1 MASKKALRIC
11 ILDPKFEALTL
22 SSMASNGL
30 ECQSRHLDPE
40 EIEESLRKE
49 TILITTSDVLTS
61 QNTFGNEWGFS
72 SIVIVDGQ
80 NMIQLPDLIA
90 KADPPPEL
98 NFAATQSAHS
108 SIVVGVLPRVG
119 ASTLNELIEGAL
131 GVEIFTL
138 RKQRTDFRPKILCS
152 EIDDTSLLSM
162 FALLNELNHESQKLG
177 VIINKLPKTAS
188 ARKKFRALE
197 RELIGSHVSLVHP
210 IYFDGTIPVSGALS
224 KQTVR
229 SAQPIFDWIANSN

>member
-1 MASKKALRIC
+1 MVSKKALRIC

-49 TILITTSDVLTS
+49 TILITTPDVLTT
-61 QNTFGNEWGFS
+61 QNSFGNNWGFS
-72 SIVIVDGQ
+72 SVVVVDGQ
-80 NMIQLPDLIA
+80 NVIQLPDLIT
-90 KADPPPEL
+90 KADPPLEL
-98 NFAATQSAHS
+98 KFAATQSAHA
-108 SIVVGVLPRVG
+108 SIVIGVLPRVG
-119 ASTLNELIEGAL
+119 ASTLNELIESAL

-138 RKQRTDFRPKILCS
+138 RKQRTDFRPKILCG

-162 FALLNELNHESQKLG
+162 FAFLNEFNHESRQLG

-210 IYFDGTIPVSGALS
+210 IYFDGAIQVSGALS
-224 KQTVR
+224 KETVR

>member
-11 ILDPKFEALTL
+11 ILDPNFEALTL
-22 SSMASNGL
+22 RSMASNGL

-40 EIEESLRKE
+40 EIEGPLRKE
-49 TILITTSDVLTS
+49 TILITTPDVLTT
-61 QNTFGNEWGFS
+61 QNAFGKGWGFS
-72 SIVIVDGQ
+72 SVVVVDGQ
-80 NMIQLPDLIA
+80 NVIQLPDLIA
-90 KADPPPEL
+90 KAEPPEL
-98 NFAATQSAHS
+98 NFAATQSAHV
-108 SIVVGVLPRVG
+108 SIVIGVLPRVG

>member
-1 MASKKALRIC
+1 MVSKKAIRIC
-11 ILDPKFEALTL
+11 ILDPNFEALTL

-49 TILITTSDVLTS
+49 TILITTPDVLTT
-61 QNTFGNEWGFS
+61 QNSFGNEWGFS
-72 SIVIVDGQ
+72 SVVVVDGQ
-80 NMIQLPDLIA
+80 NVIQLPDLIA
-90 KADPPPEL
+90 KAEPPEL
-98 NFAATQSAHS
+98 KSSATQSAHA
-108 SIVVGVLPRVG
+108 SIVIGVLPRVG
-119 ASTLNELIEGAL
+119 ASTINELIESVL
-131 GVEIFTL
+131 GVEIFAL

-162 FALLNELNHESQKLG
+162 FTLLNELNHESQQLG
-177 VIINKLPKTAS
+177 VIINKLPRTAS

-210 IYFDGTIPVSGALS
+210 IYFDGAIPVSGDLS